1 MILYWQ
7 KILYYSSDA
16 EDELK
21 QDAYIGYQMSMV
33 IMVQAVLF
41 MKTVLKHKR
50 KGVDGVIGDD
60 LYRLGT

>member
-1 MILYWQ
+1 
-7 KILYYSSDA
+7 
-16 EDELK
+16 
-21 QDAYIGYQMSMV
+21 MV